1 MFTIGAKLLKGVGNH
16 TKRTK
21 KCLYGAMPLADVH
34 LVASGIERRIKEE
47 LGAVIYVEI
56 HVEPKVTH

>member
-1 MFTIGAKLLKGVGNH
+1 
-16 TKRTK
+16 
-21 KCLYGAMPLADVH
+21 MPLADVH

-47 LGAVIYVEI
+47 LGAAIYVEI